1 MELGA
6 VDRITADAVGEPGQ
20 RTFYLQVR
28 SGGDLITVVVEK
40 EQVVLLSQSVLELL
54 ADVPLETDALEDA
67 ELSLEEPIDPRFRA
81 GRLSIGYDPDQDR
94 FLLEITEYDPNEDEA
109 EEEGEDDEDET
120 GEETEEDLIRALTEE
135 LASDRE
141 TIRLWASREQ
151 MLALS
156 RHGAEVAERGRPTCR
171 FCGNPIDPEGHVC
184 PATNGH
190 RAPRT

>member
-1 MELGA
+1 MELGP
-6 VDRITADAVGEPGQ
+6 VDRITTDAVGEPGQ

-28 SGGDLITVVVEK
+28 AGGDLVTVVVEK

-54 ADVPLETDALEDA
+54 ADVPLETGALDDADLA
-67 ELSLEEPIDPRFRA
+67 LEEPIDPRFRA

-94 FLLEITEYDPNEDEA
+94 FLLEITEYDPNEDEQDEEAGVGPEEEA
-109 EEEGEDDEDET
+109 EEEA
-120 GEETEEDLIRALTEE
+120 LIRSLTEA
-135 LASDRE
+135 LADDRE

-190 RAPRT
+190 RTPRT

>member
-1 MELGA
+1 MELGP
-6 VDRITADAVGEPGQ
+6 VDRITTDAVGEPGQ
-20 RTFYLQVR
+20 RTFYLQAR
-28 SGGDLITVVVEK
+28 AGGDLVTVVVEK

-54 ADVPLETDALEDA
+54 ADVTLETGALDDADLA
-67 ELSLEEPIDPRFRA
+67 LEEPIDPRFRA

-94 FLLEITEYDPNEDEA
+94 FLLEITEYDP
-109 EEEGEDDEDET
+109 DEDEQD
-120 GEETEEDLIRALTEE
+120 EEAGVEPEDEPEEEALIRSLTEA
-135 LASDRE
+135 LADDKE

-190 RAPRT
+190 RAPRA

>member
-1 MELGA
+1 MELGP
-6 VDRITADAVGEPGQ
+6 VDRITTDAVGEPGQ
-20 RTFYLQVR
+20 RTFYLQAR
-28 SGGDLITVVVEK
+28 AGGDLVTVVVEK

-54 ADVPLETDALEDA
+54 ADVPLETGALDDADLT
-67 ELSLEEPIDPRFRA
+67 LEEPIDPRFRA

-94 FLLEITEYDPNEDEA
+94 FLLEITEYDPNEDEQDEGSGVEP
-109 EEEGEDDEDET
+109 EEEP
-120 GEETEEDLIRALTEE
+120 EEEALIRSLTEA
-135 LASDRE
+135 LADDRE

-190 RAPRT
+190 RAPRA

>member
-1 MELGA
+1 MELGP
-6 VDRITADAVGEPGQ
+6 VDRITTDAVGEPGQ

-28 SGGDLITVVVEK
+28 AGGDLVTVVVEK

-54 ADVPLETDALEDA
+54 ADVPLETGALDDADLA
-67 ELSLEEPIDPRFRA
+67 LEEPIDPRFRA

-94 FLLEITEYDPNEDEA
+94 FLLEITEYDPNEDEQDEEA
-109 EEEGEDDEDET
+109 AVGPEEEA
-120 GEETEEDLIRALTEE
+120 LIRSLTEA
-135 LASDRE
+135 LADDRE

-190 RAPRT
+190 RAPRA

>member
-1 MELGA
+1 MELGP
-6 VDRITADAVGEPGQ
+6 VDRITADAVGEPGH

-28 SGGDLITVVVEK
+28 AADDLITVVVEK

-54 ADVPLETDALEDA
+54 ADVSLETRALDDADLA
-67 ELSLEEPIDPRFRA
+67 LEEPIDPRFRA

-94 FLLEITEYDPNEDEA
+94 FLLEITEFDPNEDEVEDDA
-109 EEEGEDDEDET
+109 EGETAEPS
-120 GEETEEDLIRALTEE
+120 EEDLIRALTEE
-135 LASDRE
+135 PTGDLE

>member
-1 MELGA
+1 MELGP
-6 VDRITADAVGEPGQ
+6 VDRITTDAVGEPGQ
-20 RTFYLQVR
+20 RTFYLQAR
-28 SGGDLITVVVEK
+28 AGGELVTVVVEK

-54 ADVPLETDALEDA
+54 ADVPLETGARDDADLA
-67 ELSLEEPIDPRFRA
+67 LEEPIDPRFRA

-94 FLLEITEYDPNEDEA
+94 FLLEITEYDPNEDEPD
-109 EEEGEDDEDET
+109 EEEG
-120 GEETEEDLIRALTEE
+120 GEPEEEPEEEALIRSLTEA
-135 LASDRE
+135 LADDRE

-190 RAPRT
+190 RAPRA

>member
-1 MELGA
+1 MELGP
-6 VDRITADAVGEPGQ
+6 VDRITTDAVGEPGQ

-28 SGGDLITVVVEK
+28 AGTELITVVVEK
-40 EQVVLLSQSVLELL
+40 EQVMLLSQSVLELL
-54 ADVPLETDALEDA
+54 ADVPLETGALGDA
-67 ELSLEEPIDPRFRA
+67 ELTLEEPIDPRFRA

-94 FLLEITEYDPNEDEA
+94 FLLEITEYDPER
-109 EEEGEDDEDET
+109 DDEDES
-120 GEETEEDLIRALTEE
+120 GDETEEEDLIRSLTEE
-135 LASDRE
+135 LDDRE

-151 MLALS
+151 MLAVS

-190 RAPRT
+190 RASRS

>member
-1 MELGA
+1 MELGP
-6 VDRITADAVGEPGQ
+6 VDRITADAVGDPGQ

-28 SGGDLITVVVEK
+28 AGGELITVVIEK

-54 ADVPLETDALEDA
+54 ADVPLETG
-67 ELSLEEPIDPRFRA
+67 ELDDVDLALEEPIDPRFRA

-94 FLLEITEYDPNEDEA
+94 FLLEITEYDPNEAEEGEEGEDAGDEA
-109 EEEGEDDEDET
+109 EE
-120 GEETEEDLIRALTEE
+120 LIRSLTE
-135 LASDRE
+135 AVADDRE

-156 RHGAEVAERGRPTCR
+156 RHGAEVADRGRPTCR

-190 RAPRT
+190 RAPRA

>member
-1 MELGA
+1 MELGP
-6 VDRITADAVGEPGQ
+6 VDRITTDAVGEPGQ
-20 RTFYLQVR
+20 RTFYLQAR
-28 SGGDLITVVVEK
+28 AGGDLVTVVVEK

-54 ADVPLETDALEDA
+54 ADVTLETGALDDADLA
-67 ELSLEEPIDPRFRA
+67 LEEPIDPRFRA

-94 FLLEITEYDPNEDEA
+94 FLLEITEYDPNEDEEDEQA
-109 EEEGEDDEDET
+109 GVEPGEEPEEEA
-120 GEETEEDLIRALTEE
+120 LIRSLTEA
-135 LASDRE
+135 LADDRE

-190 RAPRT
+190 RAPRA

>member
-1 MELGA
+1 MELGP
-6 VDRITADAVGEPGQ
+6 VDRITTDAVGEPGA

-28 SGGDLITVVVEK
+28 AAGELITVVVEK

-54 ADVPLETDALEDA
+54 ADVPLETGSLDDAD
-67 ELSLEEPIDPRFRA
+67 LSLEEPIDPRFRA

-94 FLLEITEYDPNEDEA
+94 FLLEITEYDPNEDDEA
-109 EEEGEDDEDET
+109 DEDAGDES
-120 GEETEEDLIRALTEE
+120 GQETEEDLIRALTEE
-135 LASDRE
+135 LADDRE

-190 RAPRT
+190 RAPRA

>member
-1 MELGA
+1 MEMGP
-6 VDRITADAVGEPGQ
+6 VDRITTDAVGEPGQ

-28 SGGDLITVVVEK
+28 AGGDLVTVVVEK

-54 ADVPLETDALEDA
+54 ADVPLETGALDDADLA
-67 ELSLEEPIDPRFRA
+67 LEEPIDPRFRA

-94 FLLEITEYDPNEDEA
+94 FLLEITEYDPNEDEQD
-109 EEEGEDDEDET
+109 EEEG
-120 GEETEEDLIRALTEE
+120 GVGPEEEPEEEALIRSLTEA
-135 LASDRE
+135 LADDRE

-190 RAPRT
+190 RAPRA

>member
-1 MELGA
+1 MELGP
-6 VDRITADAVGEPGQ
+6 VDRITADALGEPGM
-20 RTFYLQVR
+20 RTFYLQAR
-28 SGGDLITVVVEK
+28 AGDELVTVVVEK

-54 ADVPLETDALEDA
+54 AEVPLETGPLDETELALED
-67 ELSLEEPIDPRFRA
+67 PVDPLFHA
-81 GRLSIGYDPDQDR
+81 GRLSIGYDPDGDR
-94 FLLEITEYDPNEDEA
+94 FLLEVTEFEP
-109 EEEGEDDEDET
+109 DDEDEADDEGGPGLLDDDPLAIGPE
-120 GEETEEDLIRALTEE
+120 GEP
-135 LASDRE
+135 E

-190 RAPRT
+190 RAARA

>member
-1 MELGA
+1 MELGL

-28 SGGDLITVVVEK
+28 AAGDVITVVVEK

-54 ADVPLETDALEDA
+54 ADVPLETGQLDDA
-67 ELSLEEPIDPRFRA
+67 ELALEEPIDPRFRA

-94 FLLEITEYDPNEDEA
+94 FLLEITEYDPNEADE
-109 EEEGEDDEDET
+109 EDE
-120 GEETEEDLIRALTEE
+120 GDVEPEEDLIRSLTEE
-135 LASDRE
+135 LAGDRE

-156 RHGAEVAERGRPTCR
+156 RHGAEVADRGRPTCR

-190 RAPRT
+190 RAPRA

>member
-1 MELGA
+1 MELGP

-28 SGGDLITVVVEK
+28 AGGDLITVVVEK
-40 EQVVLLSQSVLELL
+40 EQVLLLSQSVLELL
-54 ADVPLETDALEDA
+54 ADVPLETGALADADLV
-67 ELSLEEPIDPRFRA
+67 LEEPINPRFRA

-94 FLLEITEYDPNEDEA
+94 FLLEITEYDPEEDE
-109 EEEGEDDEDET
+109 GDDGDAS
-120 GEETEEDLIRALTEE
+120 EEDVIRALTQE
-135 LASDRE
+135 LADDRE

>member
-1 MELGA
+1 MELGP
-6 VDRITADAVGEPGQ
+6 VDRITTDAVGEPGQ

-28 SGGDLITVVVEK
+28 AGGDLVTVVVEK

-54 ADVPLETDALEDA
+54 ADVPLETGALDDADMT
-67 ELSLEEPIDPRFRA
+67 LEEPIDPRFRA

-94 FLLEITEYDPNEDEA
+94 FLLEITEYDPNDDEQD
-109 EEEGEDDEDET
+109 EEEGA
-120 GEETEEDLIRALTEE
+120 GPEEEPEEEALIRSLTEA
-135 LASDRE
+135 LSDDRE

-190 RAPRT
+190 RAPRA

>member
-1 MELGA
+1 MELGP
-6 VDRITADAVGEPGQ
+6 VDRITADAVGEPGR

-28 SGGDLITVVVEK
+28 AGSELITVVVEK
-40 EQVVLLSQSVLELL
+40 EQVMLLSQSVLELL
-54 ADVPLETDALEDA
+54 ADVPLETGALADADVA
-67 ELSLEEPIDPRFRA
+67 LEEPIDPRFRA
-81 GRLSIGYDPDQDR
+81 GRLSIGYDPDEDR
-94 FLLEITEYDPNEDEA
+94 FLLEISEYDPSEDEDA
-109 EEEGEDDEDET
+109 DEGETTEDDV
-120 GEETEEDLIRALTEE
+120 IRALTED
-135 LASDRE
+135 LADDRE

>member
-1 MELGA
+1 MELGP
-6 VDRITADAVGEPGQ
+6 VDRITADAVGEPGH

-28 SGGDLITVVVEK
+28 AGEDLITVVVEK
-40 EQVVLLSQSVLELL
+40 EQVLLLSQSVLELL
-54 ADVPLETDALEDA
+54 ADVPLETGALHAAD
-67 ELSLEEPIDPRFRA
+67 LVLEEPIDPRFRA
-81 GRLSIGYDPDQDR
+81 GRLSIGYDPDEDR
-94 FLLEITEYDPNEDEA
+94 FLLEITEYDP
-109 EEEGEDDEDET
+109 EEEEDDDAE
-120 GEETEEDLIRALTEE
+120 GSEEDDVIRSLTED
-135 LASDRE
+135 LDDDRE

-190 RAPRT
+190 RARRT

>member
-1 MELGA
+1 MELGP
-6 VDRITADAVGEPGQ
+6 VDRITTDAVGEPGQ
-20 RTFYLQVR
+20 RTFYLQAR
-28 SGGDLITVVVEK
+28 AGGDLVTVVVEK

-54 ADVPLETDALEDA
+54 ADVPLETGALDDAD
-67 ELSLEEPIDPRFRA
+67 LSLEDPIDPRFRA

-94 FLLEITEYDPNEDEA
+94 FLLEITEYDPNEDEQDEGSGVEP
-109 EEEGEDDEDET
+109 EEEP
-120 GEETEEDLIRALTEE
+120 EEEALIRSLTEA
-135 LASDRE
+135 LADDRE

-190 RAPRT
+190 RAPRA

>member
-1 MELGA
+1 VELGQ
-6 VDRITADAVGEPGQ
+6 VDRITADAVGEPGE

-28 SGGDLITVVVEK
+28 AAGDLITVVVEK

-54 ADVPLETDALEDA
+54 ADVRLETGALDEA
-67 ELSLEEPIDPRFRA
+67 ELALEEPIDPRFRA

-94 FLLEITEYDPNEDEA
+94 FLLEITEYDPNEDEDEEADEPEAA
-109 EEEGEDDEDET
+109 EEED
-120 GEETEEDLIRALTEE
+120 IVQALVDE
-135 LASDRE
+135 LAAERE

-190 RAPRT
+190 RAPRA